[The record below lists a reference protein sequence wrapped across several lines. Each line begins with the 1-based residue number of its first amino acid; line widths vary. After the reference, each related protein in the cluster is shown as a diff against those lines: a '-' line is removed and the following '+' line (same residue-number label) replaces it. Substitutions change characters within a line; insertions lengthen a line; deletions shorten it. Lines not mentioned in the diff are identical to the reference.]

1 MELNMSESKV
11 EMSEELA
18 MEEVR
23 RWAEMNDIDLTVRN
37 ADGVQV
43 MDAAVPK
50 LAAQVRGGRLAL
62 NDDGEFV
69 YTVSGKSPAGF
80 AGEKITFRPPTGAAY
95 MAMDGYK
102 DTQTVHKLMAFASA
116 MTGKD
121 VSWFSKLSNQDYK
134 VVNNIVNFFIAG

>member
-1 MELNMSESKV
+1 MNESKV

-43 MDAAVPK
+43 MDAGVPK

-62 NDDGEFV
+62 NDEGEFV
-69 YTVSGKSPAGF
+69 YTVSEKSPAGF
-80 AGEKITFRPPTGAAY
+80 AGEKITFKTPTGSAY
-95 MAMDGYK
+95 MAMDNYK
-102 DTQTVHKLMAFASA
+102 DTQSVHKLMAFASA

-121 VSWFSKLSNQDYK
+121 VPWFSKLSNQDYK
-134 VVNNIVNFFIAG
+134 VVQNIASFFIAG